1 MGGGGEGKREGE
13 GGRIGEGE
21 KGKEEWGNKGRRE
34 RGTEREREGNLCSQK
49 KGYYDCTGLQICHHA
64 KMELAW
70 SYLDVKIHFFISL
83 FRSAIPSCERH
94 ARPWSE
100 P

>member
-34 RGTEREREGNLCSQK
+34 RGTERERERGKFMFTEKRLLRLHWPANMSPCQN
-49 KGYYDCTGLQICHHA
+49 GA
-64 KMELAW
+64 
-70 SYLDVKIHFFISL
+70 SL
-83 FRSAIPSCERH
+83 VIP
-94 ARPWSE
+94 
-100 P
+100 